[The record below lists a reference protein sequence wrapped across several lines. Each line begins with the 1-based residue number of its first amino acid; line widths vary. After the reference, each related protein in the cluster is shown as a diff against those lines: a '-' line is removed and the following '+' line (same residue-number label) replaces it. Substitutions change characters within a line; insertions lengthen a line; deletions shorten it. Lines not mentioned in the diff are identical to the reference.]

1 MSRSH
6 EQTFLQRRHTD
17 GQQTHEKMLN
27 ITGIRKLQIKTLIR
41 YHINQSE
48 WLILIRQETTNVC
61 KDEEKGG
68 PSYIVGANASWCS
81 HSGKQHGGSLRS

>member
-61 KDEEKGG
+61 KDEEKGE
-68 PSYIVGANASWCS
+68 PSYIVGGNASWCS